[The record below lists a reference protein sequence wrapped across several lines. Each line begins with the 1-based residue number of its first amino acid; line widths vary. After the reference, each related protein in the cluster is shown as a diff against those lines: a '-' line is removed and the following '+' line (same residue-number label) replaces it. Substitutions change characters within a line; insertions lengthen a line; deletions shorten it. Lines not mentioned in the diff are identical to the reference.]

1 MSGSMKKSILS
12 ISYDQS
18 LLVTRK
24 LLLEEAGYEV
34 ISAFGF
40 VAAMET
46 CRSRHDFDL
55 VLMGHSM
62 PQKDKTSLIAA
73 LRVKCRAPL
82 LSILR
87 HGNAPIPEADYSVD
101 SHDGPGALVKAVQ
114 AALE

>member
-1 MSGSMKKSILS
+1 MSGSMRKSILS
-12 ISYDQS
+12 ISYDQP

-24 LLLEEAGYEV
+24 LLLEDAGYEV
-34 ISAFGF
+34 ISAYGF

-46 CRSRHDFDL
+46 CISRQDFDL

-73 LRVKCRAPL
+73 LRVKCAAPL
-82 LSILR
+82 LSILK
-87 HGNAPIPEADYSVD
+87 HGDSAIPEANYSVD
-101 SHDGPGALVKAVQ
+101 SHDGPAALLKAVQ